1 MPTARRLIVHASNF
15 DIGVMAIEERADRPM
30 TNREYVAVLSSTE
43 RGLRF
48 ANDTFLGVLWCDAL
62 HKRPLMS

>member
-30 TNREYVAVLSSTE
+30 TNKEYVAFLTSTE
-43 RGLRF
+43 HGLRF
-48 ANDTFLGVLWCDAL
+48 AHDTLLCVDSSSHPRILLSG
-62 HKRPLMS
+62 